1 MKQAEQVT
9 LIRRALDLIRRR
21 TTDMAAEPEQRPVDI
36 YTSPAR
42 LERER
47 GQLFQRYPI
56 VLTSAALLQR
66 PGDCVTHDGLGVP
79 ILLSVDKEGRIRGFL
94 NVCRH
99 RGARLVDGPTGAAR
113 SSFTCPF
120 HAWTYGLDGKLLNIP
135 HAHGFAEGHCE
146 RTALTP
152 FPVRVQFGMVWTDPG
167 PDLDTFLGPLAR
179 ELAGWNLS
187 RLRPAYQLAFSP
199 NANWKLLMEVAF
211 EVYHFRRTHPQTV
224 APWVPDNVALQD
236 DFYPHQR
243 LIVPKNKINAC
254 LNRDPAGWDL
264 LSVANVVYLIFPNTI
279 LVLREGPTIL
289 HTVCP
294 SSLDRT
300 LWHTWASADR
310 LPQTEHE
317 LRHTEEDRKSF
328 EATLDEDFRRVSSI
342 QSGLSSGANQV
353 VTFGRFEIGPIQF
366 HRALDDFLAR

>member
-1 MKQAEQVT
+1 MKHAEQVT
-9 LIRRALDLIRRR
+9 LIRRTLDLIQRR
-21 TTDMAAEPEQRPVDI
+21 TTDMDAEPDQRPVDI

-66 PGDCVTHDGLGVP
+66 PGDCVTHDELGVP
-79 ILLSVDKEGRIRGFL
+79 ILLSVDKEGQIRGFL

-99 RGARLVDGPTGAAR
+99 RGARLLDGPTGVAR

-120 HAWTYGLDGKLLNIP
+120 HGWTYGLDGKLLHVP
-135 HAHGFAEGHCE
+135 HAYGFAEGHCE
-146 RTALTP
+146 HTALTP
-152 FPVRVQFGMVWTDPG
+152 FPVRVKFGMVWTDPG
-167 PDLDTFLGPLAR
+167 PDLDAFLGPLAQ

-187 RLRPAYQLAFSP
+187 RLQPAYQLTFSP

-211 EVYHFRRTHPQTV
+211 EVYHFRKTHAQTI
-224 APWVPDNVALQD
+224 APWLHDNIALHD

-243 LIVPKNKINAC
+243 MVVPRNRINAC
-254 LNRDPAGWDL
+254 LDRDPASWDL
-264 LSVANVVYLIFPNTI
+264 LSVANVVYLIFPNTV
-279 LVLREGPTIL
+279 LMLREGPTIL
-289 HTVCP
+289 QTVFP

-300 LWHTWASADR
+300 LWRTWASAAR
-310 LPQTEHE
+310 VPQTERE
-317 LRHTEEDRKSF
+317 VRHTRADRESF
-328 EATLDEDFRRVSSI
+328 ETTLDEDFRRVTSI
-342 QSGLSSGANQV
+342 QSGLRSGANQV
-353 VTFGRFEIGPIQF
+353 VTFGRFELGPIRF